1 MAGIL
6 LNAKAAMKYGID
18 VTAIE
23 AALGRRVHVWRETT
37 SARDFNGEIPPF
49 LLPHLLESPA
59 RKTDPIVISGF
70 SIYVDVDEP
79 ESPEDEEP

>member
-6 LNAKAAMKYGID
+6 LNAKDAMKYGID

-23 AALGRRVHVWRETT
+23 AALGRRVKVWRETT
-37 SARDFNGEIPPF
+37 SARDFNGEISPF

-59 RKTDPIVISGF
+59 RKMDPIVISGF

-79 ESPEDEEP
+79 ESPEDEES